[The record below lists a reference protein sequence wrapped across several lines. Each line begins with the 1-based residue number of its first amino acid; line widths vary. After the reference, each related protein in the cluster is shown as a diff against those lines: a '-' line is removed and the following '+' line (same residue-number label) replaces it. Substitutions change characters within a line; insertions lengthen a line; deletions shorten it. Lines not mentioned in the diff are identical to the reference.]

1 MNKWPEAEVAR
12 ILRDYG
18 EERRWRHL
26 AHKIVEQRLAGGIHT
41 TAELVELIG
50 GSTFGTTSN
59 PQLMACFISE
69 FFFSHHWMRS
79 IILVE
84 GITVWLTCLL
94 VYRLMLGGYWI
105 LLTTS
110 ISFK

>member
-1 MNKWPEAEVAR
+1 LTAGEILNKWPEAEVAR

-50 GSTFGTTSN
+50 GSTFGITSN

-69 FFFSHHWMRS
+69 FFF
-79 IILVE
+79 L
-84 GITVWLTCLL
+84 ITGCPLSSW
-94 VYRLMLGGYWI
+94 
-105 LLTTS
+105 
-110 ISFK
+110 